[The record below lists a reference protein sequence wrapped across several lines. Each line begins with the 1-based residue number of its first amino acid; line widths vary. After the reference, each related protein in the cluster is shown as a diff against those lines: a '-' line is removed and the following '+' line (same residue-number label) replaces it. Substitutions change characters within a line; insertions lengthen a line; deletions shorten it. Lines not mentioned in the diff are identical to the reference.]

1 MTMKRTPLL
10 LTKMQK
16 RTKPNRMQGLG
27 CLALSLVLG
36 AAPVGLLLGGTPA
49 VAQARGAA
57 QRVVEGLVEG
67 KGQSHISGAI
77 VYLKD
82 SKSSSIKSFVSDDQG
97 KFRFVQLSP
106 NSDYEIWAEM
116 NGKRSKTK
124 SISSF
129 DDKTDFIFTLTLP
142 S

>member
-1 MTMKRTPLL
+1 MTMKRS
-10 LTKMQK
+10 
-16 RTKPNRMQGLG
+16 KPQP
-27 CLALSLVLG
+27 LALFVLTLCFVAVPASMLVCAG
-36 AAPVGLLLGGTPA
+36 TATAQQRGPV
-49 VAQARGAA
+49 
-57 QRVVEGLVEG
+57 QRVVEGIVEG
-67 KGQSHISGAI
+67 NGQSHISGAI

-82 SKSSSIKSFVSDDQG
+82 SKSSSIKSFVSDDAG

-106 NSDYEIWAEM
+106 NTDYEIWAEF

-129 DDKTDFIFTLTLP
+129 DDKATFNFTLVLP